1 MANIFDTCKSC
12 TPFDQNSTLIAVIE
26 LSQGSWLVGG
36 IVPGLERSP
45 AKKLNAKEKREVE
58 LLKLLLRWRDEAIKT
73 GREINRIVV
82 AFESGRDGFW
92 LARWLMARG
101 IEAYVIHAAS
111 TAVSREHRRAKTD
124 RLDIELLKRG
134 FLGWLRGEA
143 GHCKMVAIP
152 TPEEED
158 GKRPCR
164 ERERLI
170 GECTRIVNSMKA
182 DLTRLG
188 VSNFNPKL
196 RKAAEK
202 LDAVC
207 TPEGRPIPPKTAAKL
222 RREMVRLHQLKE
234 QIKEIESE
242 RLEQIKRAP
251 GEKMHAMILLLTQVI
266 GMGIETADM
275 LVREGLSR
283 RLRDRRAAARLVGL
297 TGSPDESGSRRREKG
312 LARAGSARLRTLMI
326 QLAWRMLIFQKD
338 SALVQWFRART
349 ADGAPKTRKTMIV
362 ALARKLFIAL
372 WRMVTTGEI
381 PEGFV
386 LRPAMAA

>member
-1 MANIFDTCKSC
+1 MANIFDTRKSC
-12 TPFDQNSTLIAVIE
+12 TPLDQNSTLIAVIE

-58 LLKLLLRWRDEAIKT
+58 LLKLLLRWRDEAVKT
-73 GREINRIVV
+73 GREIKRVVV

-158 GKRPCR
+158 GKRPGR

-202 LDAVC
+202 LDAVR
-207 TPEGRPIPPKTAAKL
+207 TPEGCPIPPKTAAKL

-234 QIKEIESE
+234 QIKEIEAE
-242 RLEQIKRAP
+242 RLEQINRAP
-251 GEKMHAMILLLTQVI
+251 GEKRHAMILCLP
-266 GMGIETADM
+266 
-275 LVREGLSR
+275 R
-283 RLRDRRAAARLVGL
+283 
-297 TGSPDESGSRRREKG
+297 
-312 LARAGSARLRTLMI
+312 
-326 QLAWRMLIFQKD
+326 
-338 SALVQWFRART
+338 
-349 ADGAPKTRKTMIV
+349 
-362 ALARKLFIAL
+362 
-372 WRMVTTGEI
+372 
-381 PEGFV
+381 
-386 LRPAMAA
+386 